1 MNLISPAID
10 RFFLQVGSSLRS
22 EDDEVGFSL
31 RLGPESVLG
40 LDALSV
46 NDRTL
51 WTSKLNEARS
61 NFEETEKKFLTRQKS
76 GKYSGCGVNY
86 YENLTTETP
95 PLVEETETKESKG
108 RLLLIVV
115 KGEHIKEDGGKQ
127 HVLRTMYIELYV
139 GYREGFP
146 LLLPILLCA
155 WLSM

>member
-1 MNLISPAID
+1 M
-10 RFFLQVGSSLRS
+10 GSSLRS

-51 WTSKLNEARS
+51 WTSKINEACS

-76 GKYSGCGVNY
+76 GKYSCGVNQ
-86 YENLTTETP
+86 NSFTEIP

-127 HVLRTMYIELYV
+127 HVLCTMYIEIYV

>member
-1 MNLISPAID
+1 M
-10 RFFLQVGSSLRS
+10 GSSLRS

-51 WTSKLNEARS
+51 WTSKINEACS

-86 YENLTTETP
+86 YENFTTEIP

-127 HVLRTMYIELYV
+127 HVLCTMYIEIYV

>member
-1 MNLISPAID
+1 M
-10 RFFLQVGSSLRS
+10 
-22 EDDEVGFSL
+22 
-31 RLGPESVLG
+31 RLSPESVLG

-51 WTSKLNEARS
+51 WTSKINEACS

-76 GKYSGCGVNY
+76 GKYSGCGVNC
-86 YENLTTETP
+86 YENFFTEIP

-127 HVLRTMYIELYV
+127 HAQCAVYNAQCTMYIEISVSYIGKAFYFCFQFSSV
-139 GYREGFP
+139 PG
-146 LLLPILLCA
+146 
-155 WLSM
+155 

>member
-1 MNLISPAID
+1 M
-10 RFFLQVGSSLRS
+10 GSSLRS

-51 WTSKLNEARS
+51 WTSKINEACS

-76 GKYSGCGVNY
+76 GKYSGCGVNC
-86 YENLTTETP
+86 YENFTSEIP

-127 HVLRTMYIELYV
+127 HVLCTM
-139 GYREGFP
+139 
-146 LLLPILLCA
+146 
-155 WLSM
+155 

>member
-1 MNLISPAID
+1 M
-10 RFFLQVGSSLRS
+10 GSSLRS

-51 WTSKLNEARS
+51 WTSKIYEACS

-76 GKYSGCGVNY
+76 GKYSGFEVNC
-86 YENLTTETP
+86 YENFTSEIP

-127 HVLRTMYIELYV
+127 HVLCTMYIELSV

>member
-1 MNLISPAID
+1 MTD
-10 RFFLQVGSSLRS
+10 FVLQLGSSLRS

-51 WTSKLNEARS
+51 WTSKINEACS

-76 GKYSGCGVNY
+76 GKYSCGVNCY
-86 YENLTTETP
+86 QNSFTEIP

-127 HVLRTMYIELYV
+127 HAQCAAYKEIKV

-146 LLLPILLCA
+146 LLLPFLLCA